1 MPCKDSDCLNHR
13 AAGLERI
20 YRTWPG
26 EEHVASALVPA
37 CFIAPSSS
45 ITTDLVKIKLLL
57 FRANIENTNLCKN
70 SNILLNFFAQVREIG
85 GYPQFLG
92 YPRSGGTCAIS
103 SRPPFVRFSYE
114 GKVTANQHGKRGV
127 SSLLRIPPQNW
138 GEAFRIGQ
146 TPAANLTYP
155 RLRKRA
161 PFSRLKNQPRNYD
174 AGGTNPEIR

>member
-85 GYPQFLG
+85 GYPQFWG

-127 SSLLRIPPQNW
+127 SSPELGRGIQNW
-138 GEAFRIGQ
+138 TDPCGKFDVPSLEK
-146 TPAANLTYP
+146 TSTLLTTEKSATK
-155 RLRKRA
+155 L
-161 PFSRLKNQPRNYD
+161 
-174 AGGTNPEIR
+174 